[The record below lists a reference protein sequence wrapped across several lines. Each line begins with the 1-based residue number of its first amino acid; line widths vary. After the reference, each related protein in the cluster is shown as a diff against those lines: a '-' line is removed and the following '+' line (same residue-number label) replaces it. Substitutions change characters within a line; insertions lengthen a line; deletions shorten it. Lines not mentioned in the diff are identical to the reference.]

1 MEKNYDPMKI
11 CGIVMMVYGVLYA
24 LLGMMAIIGMVQGLM
39 PGHEAGEIAIVA
51 LSYVIA
57 DPGDRLRLCLPAS
70 LQRYGDEAGAGVCA
84 AGDRV
89 AGLYAGE
96 HGIVQRDRFYFDGDR
111 CDDLLLRAQ
120 GQAGKRTV

>member
-57 DPGDRLRLCLPAS
+57 ILAIVCGYVCLRRYNDMAMKLGWCL
-70 LQRYGDEAGAGVCA
+70 
-84 AGDRV
+84 
-89 AGLYAGE
+89 
-96 HGIVQRDRFYFDGDR
+96 R
-111 CDDLLLRAQ
+111 CWGSCRWSI
-120 GQAGKRTV
+120 RR

>member
-1 MEKNYDPMKI
+1 MAKNYDPMKI

-39 PGHEAGEIAIVA
+39 PGHEAGDSDRGTF
-51 LSYVIA
+51 LCDR

-96 HGIVQRDRFYFDGDR
+96 HGIVQRDRLHHDDR
-111 CDDLLLRAQ
+111 GRGDLLLRAQ